1 MLIFNEIKV
10 AKEEFYGLKKPTN
23 IWDVYVDNIV
33 ISKLVETKSNNKYL
47 IRYLDKVIRPLVMA
61 LPNMLRHLKLTWR

>member
-23 IWDVYVDNIV
+23 IWDVQVDNIV